1 MKIFYKKILLFT
13 GLALLFFSGKLFA
26 QDSLPS
32 SHKKLNLGKYV
43 QIHGQMYLAGQYRN
57 DGTQE
62 NFAFSVRRA
71 YMTVEAT
78 LTKNLSIR
86 YTQDITIDDE
96 GDDAGNIELR
106 IKYLYVQYKIPA
118 FWIFSHNRFK
128 FGIVQR
134 PWLDF
139 EEHVNAY
146 RVQGPMFMERSG
158 LFNSSGFGLS
168 YQGFFG
174 GKLSGGYAD
183 RVQPHFPGKYGSFA
197 LGLYNGGGYHQFERN
212 LGKNFEVRVTLRPFP
227 GYLPGLQFSYLGLFG
242 TGNIPEKPPF
252 RLNAGMISYECR
264 YATLTAQYE
273 GGIGNSFGTYVD
285 STFSALPHHGYSLY
299 AEFKIPKTSFA
310 VYGRYDHFLIAAP
323 REAVLSRRQIY
334 GASWRFFRQNKLVFS
349 YQYGNPVWGKQ
360 NISIYDLAVDVSF

>member
-1 MKIFYKKILLFT
+1 MRIIYKKILLFT
-13 GLALLFFSGKLFA
+13 GLTLFFSVGKLFA
-26 QDSLPS
+26 QDSLS
-32 SHKKLNLGKYV
+32 SSYKKLNLCKYV
-43 QIHGQMYLAGQYRN
+43 QIHGQLYMAGQYRD
-57 DGTQE
+57 DGSTE
-62 NFAFSVRRA
+62 NFAFLVRRA
-71 YMTVEAT
+71 YMTVEAI
-78 LTKNLSIR
+78 LTKNLSVR

-106 IKYLYVQYKIPA
+106 IKYLYVQYKVPD

-139 EEHVNAY
+139 EEHINAY
-146 RVQGPMFMERSG
+146 RVQGSMFMERSG

-174 GKLSGGYAD
+174 GKLTGAYAD
-183 RVQPHFPGKYGSFA
+183 RVHPHFPGKYGSFA

-212 LGKNFEVRVTLRPFP
+212 LGKNFEVRVTLRPFS
-227 GYLPGLQFSYLGLFG
+227 GSVPGLQFSYLGLFG
-242 TGNIPEKPPF
+242 TGNIPEKPAF
-252 RLNAGMISYECR
+252 RLNASMISYECHLV
-264 YATLTAQYE
+264 TLTAQYE
-273 GGIGNSFGTYVD
+273 SGVGNSFGNYVD

-310 VYGRYDHFLIAAP
+310 VYGRYDRFVMVATG
-323 REAVLSRRQIY
+323 EDVLSRRHIY

-360 NISIYDLAVDVSF
+360 NISIYDLSVDVSF